1 MKLKTLNDLLE
12 VDKEA
17 IQQYSVDQLR
27 LILGVVRFFAR
38 SVEREINRRETSEAE
53 QDLIL
58 LRKTDRNMSFASQ
71 KYSRAE

>member
-17 IQQYSVDQLR
+17 IQKYSVDQLR

-38 SVEREINRRETSEAE
+38 SIEREINRRETSVAE
-53 QDLIL
+53 QDLNFL
-58 LRKTDRNMSFASQ
+58 
-71 KYSRAE
+71 